1 MRPSRIKE
9 EAPARRFRPDSIKKF
24 KVTAPGPLLA
34 VASAILKDHTATK
47 VKSMLRHRQFAVNGA
62 PTTQFDRPVEAGDEF
77 WVNFSGSFNVF
88 SHPRLKLVYEDD
100 QLLVVDKG
108 YGLLSTAVP
117 GKVEVETVYN
127 VLRKYVRASDEQAR
141 IFMVHRLDRDTS
153 GLMVVARTAKMRD
166 AMLNHWNKM
175 VTDRNYEAIVE
186 GIVPDDSGL
195 VQSYLMNVDNYEVA
209 STDDST
215 MGDLAKTRYVVL
227 SRGARNTHVRL
238 SMREGHKNQLRVHM
252 KDMGFP
258 ISGDRKYGGHSNT
271 IHRLALHATH
281 FAFTHPITGKE
292 MAFESPI
299 PRAFLDLL

>member
-1 MRPSRIKE
+1 MLQ
-9 EAPARRFRPDSIKKF
+9 
-24 KVTAPGPLLA
+24 PLL
-34 VASAILKDHTATK
+34 
-47 VKSMLRHRQFAVNGA
+47 
-62 PTTQFDRPVEAGDEF
+62 
-77 WVNFSGSFNVF
+77 
-88 SHPRLKLVYEDD
+88 
-100 QLLVVDKG
+100 
-108 YGLLSTAVP
+108 
-117 GKVEVETVYN
+117 TVN

-281 FAFTHPITGKE
+281 FALTHPITGLCVSHPSCFPRF
-292 MAFESPI
+292 ALTA
-299 PRAFLDLL
+299 PRA